1 MNEKGKIEEDGL
13 ISIKQRFNAMLKEY
27 KKYYVLYN
35 LNPSIELNKQQMD
48 MAKQEMYKI
57 NMELEKKVRE
67 YEKRINE
74 SVNVSKS
81 NNEELLKEKT
91 RLKELKN
98 ESYYNASDQM
108 LLDSDKKYKEQ
119 YAMNVQMLINIGIM
133 LWLLWRLNNL
143 H

>member
-1 MNEKGKIEEDGL
+1 MKENCKIENDEL
-13 ISIKQRFNAMLKEY
+13 VSIKQRFDAMLKEY

-48 MAKQEMYKI
+48 MAKQGMYKI
-57 NMELEKKVRE
+57 NMELEKKIKE

-74 SVNVSKS
+74 SVDVSKV
-81 NNEELLKEKT
+81 NNEELLKEKI

-119 YAMNVQMLINIGIM
+119 YAMNVQMLINIGVM
-133 LWLLWRLNNL
+133 SWLLWRLNTL
-143 H
+143 

>member
-1 MNEKGKIEEDGL
+1 MKENGKIENDEL
-13 ISIKQRFNAMLKEY
+13 VSIKQRFDAMLKEY

-48 MAKQEMYKI
+48 MAKQGMYKI
-57 NMELEKKVRE
+57 NMELEKKIKE

-74 SVNVSKS
+74 SVDVSKV
-81 NNEELLKEKT
+81 NNEELLKEKI

-119 YAMNVQMLINIGIM
+119 YAMNVQMLINIGVM
-133 LWLLWRLNNL
+133 SWLLWRLNTL
-143 H
+143 